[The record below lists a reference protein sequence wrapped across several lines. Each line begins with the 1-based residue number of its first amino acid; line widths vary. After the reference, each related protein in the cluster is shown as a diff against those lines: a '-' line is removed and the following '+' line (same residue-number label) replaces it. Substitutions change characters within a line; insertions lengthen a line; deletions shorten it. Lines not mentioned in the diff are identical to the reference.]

1 MLLNHC
7 LMSYSNSLQQK
18 EQERLQ
24 KKEESK
30 SMIDSE
36 CFYSCI
42 VYVVNRLCHSG
53 A

>member
-1 MLLNHC
+1 
-7 LMSYSNSLQQK
+7 MSYSNSLQQK

-24 KKEESK
+24 KNEESK